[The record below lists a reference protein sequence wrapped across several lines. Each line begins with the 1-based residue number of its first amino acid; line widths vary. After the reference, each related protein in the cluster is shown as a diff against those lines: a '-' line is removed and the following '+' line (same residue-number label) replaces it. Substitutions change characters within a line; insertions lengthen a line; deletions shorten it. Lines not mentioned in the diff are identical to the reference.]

1 MRWLPRAIPLL
12 IAVIALDLALVF
24 GFEAFRVLTSPV
36 NGLDAPVFAGLVFG
50 IGRVLGIAG
59 QGLSNVAGF
68 FGGFYLTIAVVFT
81 LYLAS
86 RIGAL
91 RGGRV
96 SHDLLDA
103 GMILV
108 VLVTMVAA
116 TPAILAGAT
125 DILVQE
131 RLPLWLVG
139 LAATLS
145 MIERLPETDP
155 ETIRPNFAERLWMR
169 FAARRTR
176 DESTLVSPAVRGK
189 MPAIRWDDLRSAG
202 GMIAVPMPVVRALG
216 PQRPL
221 RPR

>member
-1 MRWLPRAIPLL
+1 MRWLPRAIPAL
-12 IAVIALDLALVF
+12 IAVIALDFALVF
-24 GFEAFRVLTSPV
+24 GLEAFRVLTSPV
-36 NGLDAPVFAGLVFG
+36 NGLDAPVFADLVFG
-50 IGRVLGIAG
+50 IGRVIGIAG
-59 QGLSNVAGF
+59 QGLYNVAGF
-68 FGGFYLTIAVVFT
+68 FGGFYLTIAVVFAM
-81 LYLAS
+81 YLAS

-103 GMILV
+103 GLILV
-108 VLVTMVAA
+108 VLVAMVAA
-116 TPAILAGAT
+116 TPAILSGAT

-169 FAARRTR
+169 FAARRQRT
-176 DESTLVSPAVRGK
+176 DKTVVAPARRGETA
-189 MPAIRWDDLRSAG
+189 AIRWDDLRSAG
-202 GMIAVPMPVVRALG
+202 GMIAAPVPVVRAME
-216 PQRPL
+216 RSSAHRL
-221 RPR
+221 R